1 MIRLSAFLPLAL
13 CLAATATLAS
23 GAPTLDV
30 MDGTNDLIVPSYR
43 TGIYFNAEADL
54 DEGGSFSY
62 SQFTLRAPLNKPI
75 ALGPDLNFFASLNY
89 DLTLLD
95 ADVPA
100 LVPLEDADLHTLTI
114 PLSILK
120 RSEGSPWSWLV
131 RVDPGISTDFNRFN
145 GHDIRFGA
153 RAGAGYTFSK
163 NLTLTAGLGTSEAY
177 GDFLVLPLVG
187 FDWSVS
193 DSVFVSLSGT
203 RLSAAYQP
211 SDDWILRSAV
221 YLSGGVWNVQVE
233 DDSRDLTLRS
243 IHAGVGVERRLA
255 EKLWLTAWTGYS
267 FANKIDVST
276 NNSGTV
282 YDSHADPAWFT
293 YLGLRLAAW

>member
-1 MIRLSAFLPLAL
+1 V
-13 CLAATATLAS
+13 AATAALAS

-43 TGIYFNAEADL
+43 AGMYYNAETDL
-54 DEGGSFSY
+54 DQGGTYSY
-62 SQFTLRAPLNKPI
+62 SQFTLRTPLTKAI
-75 ALGPDLNFFASLNY
+75 ALGQDVNFFASLNY
-89 DLTLLD
+89 DMTLLD
-95 ADVPA
+95 VDVPA
-100 LVPLEDADLHTLTI
+100 LVPLQDADLHTLSI

-120 RSEGSPWSWLV
+120 RSEGSPWTWLA
-131 RVDPGISTDFNRFN
+131 RVDPGISTDFDSFN
-145 GHDIRFGA
+145 GHDVRLGA

-163 NLTLTAGLGTSEAY
+163 NFTLTAGVGTSEAY
-177 GDFLVLPLVG
+177 GDYLVLPLVG
-187 FDWSVS
+187 FDWSVN
-193 DSVFVSLSGT
+193 DRLFVSLSGT

-211 SDDWILRSAV
+211 SDDWIVRSAV

-233 DDSRDLTLRS
+233 DDSRELTLRS
-243 IHAGVGVERRLA
+243 MHAGVGVDRRLA
-255 EKLWLTAWTGYS
+255 DKLWLTAWTGYS

-282 YDSHADPAWFT
+282 YESHADPAWFA